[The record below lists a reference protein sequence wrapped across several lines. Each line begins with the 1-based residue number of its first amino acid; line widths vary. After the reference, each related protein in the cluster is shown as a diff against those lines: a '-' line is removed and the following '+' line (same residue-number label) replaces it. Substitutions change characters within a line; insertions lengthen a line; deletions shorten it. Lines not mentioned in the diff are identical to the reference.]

1 MPQLTAVK
9 GKSVTKPG
17 KSGDGAGINL
27 NVAVSG
33 SIRNRR

>member
-9 GKSVTKPG
+9 IKPG
-17 KSGDGAGINL
+17 AKSGKYCDGAGINL

-33 SIRNRR
+33 SIRDRR